1 MFLLILVIGV
11 LTVSQYY
18 MWAKILRYEGEMRI
32 MKEVTLKFIKRYYN
46 INSEL
51 YKRADQ
57 IERTKWSPDIIDNF
71 MAENNPP
78 ASTLLPFVG
87 R

>member
-11 LTVSQYY
+11 LAVSQYY
-18 MWAKILRYEGEMRI
+18 MWGKILRYEGEMRI
-32 MKEVTLKFIKRYYN
+32 MKEVTLKFIKRYYD

-57 IERTKWSPDIIDNF
+57 IERSKWSPDIIDNL
-71 MAENNPP
+71 MAEGNPP
-78 ASTLLPFVG
+78 AETLLPFVG